1 VDDDIEGWLAE
12 EERRWVVT
20 GAAGFIGSH
29 LVEML
34 LRHGQVV
41 VGIDDFSTGHPEHLE
56 EVRAS
61 VGGWSRFTLERGDIR
76 DDTLLARVVKRG
88 DIVLHHAARG
98 SVPRS
103 FDHPGET
110 NDVNVVGSSRVCV
123 ACIRAGVRALVYA
136 SSSSVYGDS
145 PVLPRVESELGA
157 PLSPYAAGKREAE
170 KFAVSRARTEGLPA
184 VGLRY
189 FNVFGP
195 RQRADGRYPAV
206 IPRWTSELLAGQ
218 APTVFGGADRSRDFT
233 PVANVVRANLLAA
246 RAASDRAGRIYNIG
260 LGERR
265 TLGELFALLRD
276 RLASRG
282 APCGGIE
289 LVDAEARQGDPPH
302 GWADLTLAREEL
314 GYTPVESF
322 EAGLDRTLDAVAP
335 PRNSA

>member
-1 VDDDIEGWLAE
+1 VDEVEEWLADE
-12 EERRWVVT
+12 RRRWVVT

-34 LRHGQVV
+34 LRHGQTV

-56 EVRAS
+56 EVGRS
-61 VGGWSRFTLERGDIR
+61 VGGLGRFTLERGDIR
-76 DDTLLARVVKRG
+76 DDALLARVMKEG
-88 DIVLHHAARG
+88 DLVLHQAARG

-110 NDVNVVGSSRVCV
+110 NDVNVVGSSRVCL
-123 ACIRAGVRALVYA
+123 ACIRAGARAFVYA

-145 PVLPRVESELGA
+145 PVLPRVEDQLGD
-157 PLSPYAAGKREAE
+157 PLSPYADGKRMAE
-170 KFAVSRARTEGLPA
+170 KFAVSRARIDGLPA

-206 IPRWTSELLAGQ
+206 IPRWTSELVAGQ
-218 APTVFGGADRSRDFT
+218 PPLLFGGADRSRDFT

-246 RAASDRAGRIYNIG
+246 RAASDVAGRVYNVG

-265 TLGELFALLRD
+265 TLGELFVVLRD
-276 RLASRG
+276 RLAARG
-282 APCGGIE
+282 YPCAG
-289 LVDAEARQGDPPH
+289 ARYRAADPRRGDPAH
-302 GWADLTLAREEL
+302 GWADLSLARAEL
-314 GYTPVESF
+314 GYEPIEPF
-322 EAGLDRTLDAVAP
+322 DAGLERTLDATAP